1 MFTTND
7 FQNYR
12 SKLGFKNREEF
23 KKFLSAKDIIP
34 SIDYNY
40 IDLLNNRLQKI
51 FISLNAIYYKPCE
64 CLDGFFDR
72 HLVKTYNSIIATSRL
87 SLSIAATADVTP
99 SCNAL

>member
-64 CLDGFFDR
+64 CLDGFFVQ
-72 HLVKTYNSIIATSRL
+72 HLLKPYNIIKSNIIIIILTNKGRRKDKEYL
-87 SLSIAATADVTP
+87 
-99 SCNAL
+99 N

>member
-23 KKFLSAKDIIP
+23 KKFLSVKDIIP

-72 HLVKTYNSIIATSRL
+72 HLVKTYNIMKNNNILNKLNNQGRRN
-87 SLSIAATADVTP
+87 IF
-99 SCNAL
+99 